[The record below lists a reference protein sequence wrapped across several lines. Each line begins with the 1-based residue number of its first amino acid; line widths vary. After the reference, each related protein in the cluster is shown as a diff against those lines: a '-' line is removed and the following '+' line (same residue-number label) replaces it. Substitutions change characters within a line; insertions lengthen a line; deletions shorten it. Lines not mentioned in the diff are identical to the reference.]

1 MPLSR
6 PLPNPRILSK
16 ARIMTRS
23 PTRFGLSCALTTPMA
38 ADGSVDL
45 RRLADHA
52 VSVLSQGCDS
62 VTLYGTTG
70 EGAALGFAERK
81 AMMDALTGAGIE
93 PSRIYAGVAAA
104 ALPDAIVQGRVAL
117 DAGANGLLV
126 APPFYFKNVGDDGL
140 FVWFSQFIEG
150 LGAQARGI
158 ILYHIPSVTAVDIS
172 VDLVQR
178 LKTAFP
184 RVIAGVK
191 DSSGSAAS
199 TEAFL
204 AAHGELAIL
213 VGDERQLAK
222 AVRNGAQGSICG
234 VANIVPHLLRQMVH
248 EGVDSPE
255 VCALVDE
262 ICSHPVVPAVKALAG
277 HVRGDSGF
285 GPMRAPLVALDEA
298 GRSQL
303 FAAFDRI
310 TRARAA

>member
-1 MPLSR
+1 MLTSGPLLNHESF
-6 PLPNPRILSK
+6 PK
-16 ARIMTRS
+16 ARTMTSS
-23 PTRFGLSCALTTPMA
+23 PARFGLSCALTTPMT

-52 VSVLSQGCDS
+52 VWVLSQGCDG

-70 EGAALGFAERK
+70 EGAALGFAERQT
-81 AMMDALTGAGIE
+81 MMEALTGAGIE
-93 PSRIYAGVAAA
+93 PSRIHAGVAAA

-117 DAGANGLLV
+117 DAGAKGLLV

-150 LGAQARGI
+150 LGPDARGI
-158 ILYHIPSVTAVDIS
+158 ILYHIPSVTAVEIS

-178 LKTAFP
+178 LKMAFP
-184 RVIAGVK
+184 GVIAGIK

-213 VGDERQLAK
+213 VGDERQLAR

-234 VANIVPHLLRQMVH
+234 VANIVPHLLRPMVH

-277 HVRGDSGF
+277 HVRGDAAF
-285 GPMRAPLVALDEA
+285 GPMRAPLVALDEV
-298 GRSQL
+298 GRSRL